1 MRSICL
7 FRLGPV
13 TRQQRCSGG
22 DRCFGVARVGRTTIR
37 RMRNDGERIPVAL
50 VTTARRDVVRVLDG
64 WPTAADIV
72 AAYTN
77 IAALT

>member
-1 MRSICL
+1 
-7 FRLGPV
+7 
-13 TRQQRCSGG
+13 
-22 DRCFGVARVGRTTIR
+22 
-37 RMRNDGERIPVAL
+37 MRNDGERIPVAL